1 MPDIIIRYKNKKTL
15 EALLDF
21 AKYFDFSVVLPSKS
35 RSKLIKVNGVSVIP
49 ADSSVE
55 TTELETIFTGKNL
68 DSKELRRKSWQRTK

>member
-1 MPDIIIRYKNKKTL
+1 MPDLIIRYKNKKTL

-21 AKYFDFSVVLPSKS
+21 AKYFDFSVVLPSKR